1 MHMKLFRQISLFV
14 AVAIIAMAT
23 ASCSNENDTV
33 LISQQNAITKYLS
46 SSHQPKLIPEEEV
59 AMSTENEP
67 HFYTHWA
74 LDIFRYIATYYDEGR
89 EDKPEVMHNSEI
101 EIVYTA
107 YIFKSGKPTV
117 NDMFAT
123 NDADSIAELE
133 AVVKDGLNT
142 SYEWTTDPMV
152 IKMGTEQIMPGLE
165 TALKGCRE
173 GDSVEIYL
181 TYDKAYGKH
190 YIGMV
195 PAKSSLVWYI
205 DIISVK

>member
-1 MHMKLFRQISLFV
+1 MKLFRQITLFV
-14 AVAIIAMAT
+14 AVVLITMAV

-33 LISQQNAITKYLS
+33 LVSQQNAITKYLT
-46 SSHQPKLIPEEEV
+46 SSHQPKLIAEENVAESMEEEP
-59 AMSTENEP
+59 A
-67 HFYTHWA
+67 FYTHWA

-89 EDKPEVMHNSEI
+89 DEKPEVMHNSEI
-101 EIVYTA
+101 EIIYTA
-107 YIFKSGKPTV
+107 YIFKSGKPSAS
-117 NDMFAT
+117 DMFAT
-123 NDADSIAELE
+123 NSADSIKALE
-133 AVVKDGLNT
+133 DAGLNT
-142 SYEWTTDPMV
+142 SYEWTTDPLV
-152 IKMGTEQIMPGLE
+152 VKMGAEQIMPGLE

-195 PAKSSLVWYI
+195 PAKSSMVWYI